1 MSSRKSLMG
10 IILCLIMAC
19 VVMEA
24 LSHDSATVQGFPV
37 IVLCCFTAFAIQWLM
52 FIPAYIFKTEHYYDL
67 VGSVT
72 HITVMLVA
80 LVSVPTVTLRDLL
93 LVFLVLVWASRLG
106 SFLFFRVKET
116 GSDDRFTR
124 IKSRFWWFLMTWT
137 LQGLWVFLTLAM
149 ALAALTSNYKAD
161 LSYYALLGFGI
172 WAFGFAFEVIADH
185 QKTKFRRD
193 PNKKAE
199 FITHGLWSWSRHPN
213 YFGEML
219 LWFGVAVVS
228 APVLIGWQWVGLIS
242 PIFVVLLLLKVS
254 GVELLEARG
263 RKKWGQSPA
272 YLRYLEQTSKL
283 IPLPPKP

>member
-1 MSSRKSLMG
+1 
-10 IILCLIMAC
+10 
-19 VVMEA
+19 
-24 LSHDSATVQGFPV
+24 
-37 IVLCCFTAFAIQWLM
+37 
-52 FIPAYIFKTEHYYDL
+52 
-67 VGSVT
+67 
-72 HITVMLVA
+72 
-80 LVSVPTVTLRDLL
+80 
-93 LVFLVLVWASRLG
+93 
-106 SFLFFRVKET
+106 
-116 GSDDRFTR
+116 
-124 IKSRFWWFLMTWT
+124 MTWT

-161 LSYYALLGFGI
+161 LNYYAWLGFGI
-172 WAFGFAFEVIADH
+172 WAFGFALEVIADH

-219 LWFGVAVVS
+219 LWCGVAVVS

-263 RKKWGQSPA
+263 RKKWGQNPA